1 MTPMMFSLPSNHPAH
16 APSALKHSGPRST
29 WAPAVW
35 GLLLGL
41 SVALLVWA
49 PASWLAWG
57 VARASQNQVQW
68 REVRG
73 TVWSGSAQLVLSGGQ
88 GSLDAQTLSDRLHWR
103 LFPQWNGL
111 RLSMQAQCCMTQ
123 ATTIQVRA
131 GWSTVQVKV
140 SDHTSQWPAALLT
153 GLGAPWNT
161 LQPDG
166 QLQLRTESLEWQWA
180 EGRMQMKGLT
190 ELRMQNMASRLSPI
204 KPIGSYLL
212 QWRGTPE
219 GTATPSLQLSTLQ
232 GPLLLKGEGQ
242 WIGARLRFT
251 GEAQAQEGYESAL
264 NNLLNILGRRQGLR
278 SLLSLG

>member
-1 MTPMMFSLPSNHPAH
+1 MKPMMSSPPPSRLSPV
-16 APSALKHSGPRST
+16 PLSAKHSGPRST
-29 WAPAVW
+29 WAQARW
-35 GLLLGL
+35 GLVLGL

-57 VARASQNQVQW
+57 VARASQEQVQW
-68 REVRG
+68 RDARG

-88 GSLDAQTLSDRLHWR
+88 GSLDAQALPGRLHWT
-103 LFPQWNGL
+103 LFPHWNGL
-111 RLSMQAQCCMTQ
+111 RLRWQADCCMTQ
-123 ATTIQVRA
+123 AASVQVRG
-131 GWSTVQVKV
+131 GWSTVYVQV
-140 SDHTSQWPAALLT
+140 SDHTSQWPAGLLT

-166 QLQLRTESLEWQWA
+166 QLQWRTESLQWQWA

-190 ELRMQNMASRLSPI
+190 ELRMQNMSTRLSPI
-204 KPIGSYLL
+204 QPIGSYQL

-232 GPLLLKGEGQ
+232 GPLLMKGEGQ

-278 SLLSLG
+278 SLLFLG